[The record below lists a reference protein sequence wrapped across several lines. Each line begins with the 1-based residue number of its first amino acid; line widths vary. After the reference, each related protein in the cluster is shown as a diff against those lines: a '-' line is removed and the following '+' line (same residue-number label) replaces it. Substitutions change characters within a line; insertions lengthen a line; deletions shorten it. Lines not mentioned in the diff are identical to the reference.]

1 MNTPK
6 VLIVTTEAPDVI
18 SGGLGVFNNILWQ
31 ELKRRNYSFRTL
43 YLNNQGT
50 QPSVLADYQV
60 LVEEGLPFD
69 STPESEAINKAWTT
83 RNRIQPVL
91 DDYQPDIIS
100 VHENWS
106 VLPFYFEI
114 KKVQFTLHASYIG
127 MEHYLVRSQA
137 GLQYYWEQRIA
148 LRQTGAVVMHSDWTR
163 RLAREYIASDGV
175 APSVFPIGLDPDE
188 YSSKKQFHP
197 DGKIVISFFGR
208 FGDVVKNF
216 KAFRRAILTLPPELK
231 NRIEPRVYGP
241 DRLPEGLAEQGFKGL
256 SFVQGE
262 AKKQAFAQ
270 TDIVVMPST
279 HESFGM
285 VGLEAL
291 LSNCAL
297 IATGGIGMDAY
308 MPEECACAPDP
319 IAIRDRLIHDIQHF
333 DQIRQKQLTQYYRNS
348 VLRPELH
355 IHTMVDHYIE
365 VWQDL
370 YTKNSNSNQNNNP

>member
-1 MNTPK
+1 MPK
-6 VLIVTTEAPDVI
+6 VLVVTTEAPDVL
-18 SGGLGVFNNILWQ
+18 SGGLGFFNNILWQ
-31 ELKRRNYSFRTL
+31 ELKRRNFSFRTL

-50 QPSVLADYQV
+50 QPSLLADYQV
-60 LVEEGLPFD
+60 SVEAVLPFD
-69 STPESEAINKAWTT
+69 STIESEAMNKAWTT
-83 RNRIQPVL
+83 RNRIQPIL
-91 DDYQPDIIS
+91 DEYQPDIIS

-148 LRQTGAVVMHSDWTR
+148 LRQAGAVVMHSDWTR
-163 RLAREYIASDGV
+163 RLAREYIASDGPP
-175 APSVFPIGLDPDE
+175 PSVFPIGLNPDD
-188 YSSKKQFHP
+188 YPAQKQFHP
-197 DGKIVISFFGR
+197 EGKIVISFFGR

-216 KAFRRAILTLPPELK
+216 KAFRRAILTLPPQLRDRVEA
-231 NRIEPRVYGP
+231 RVYGP

-262 AKKQAFAQ
+262 AKKQAFAE

-279 HESFGM
+279 HESFGI

-308 MPEECACAPDP
+308 MPKECACAPNSV
-319 IAIRDRLIHDIQHF
+319 AIKDRLVHDIQNF
-333 DQIRQKQLTQYYRNS
+333 DQIRQKQLMQYYRNS
-348 VLRPELH
+348 VLTPELH
-355 IHTMVDHYIE
+355 LSTMVDCYIK

-370 YTKNSNSNQNNNP
+370 YDKNNSRSQNA